1 MSAPWL
7 LTIGERTGQL
17 QPGLYERIVAS
28 YARRGVSFEQFLVE
42 EEEQPK
48 QKRRKT
54 DRDGGGGSRESL
66 VSLFRPPRKAAGRGS
81 SSHDAAESS
90 EAAEGEPEARV
101 PIPAPSEGDAVA
113 VDEADGAD
121 DGVEEAAS
129 SELWVKGS
137 KVEALDGPGTWYEA
151 SVVDER
157 GHGEAR
163 EYLVHYKGWKARY
176 DEWMGPTLTLTLTST
191 PTPTP
196 TPTPTLT
203 RYDEWMGVDS
213 GRLRAAGSGELGPCK
228 RVAAA
233 ATAAKME
240 GGSRAEALA
249 QDPSGMCYQASDVQV
264 S

>member
-17 QPGLYERIVAS
+17 QPGLYERMVAS

-137 KVEALDGPGTWYEA
+137 KVEALDGPDTWYEA

-176 DEWMGPTLTLTLTST
+176 DEWMGPTLTLTLTLT

-196 TPTPTLT
+196 TPTRTPNHTHILP
-203 RYDEWMGVDS
+203 V
-213 GRLRAAGSGELGPCK
+213 
-228 RVAAA
+228 
-233 ATAAKME
+233 
-240 GGSRAEALA
+240 
-249 QDPSGMCYQASDVQV
+249 
-264 S
+264 